1 MDPTSDAGFYL
12 RVLRRGWR
20 PILVW
25 LLLGLLG
32 GAAVFLTAPRTYA
45 ATASVLVTD
54 TGATQ
59 TTAVGE
65 RTTGGDVNL
74 DTEAQLLK
82 SADVVDRALDATG
95 DEFDASTIG
104 SHVTVQVPA
113 NTTVLDITFT
123 AGSPAQAQKGAD
135 AFATAYLANRKET
148 ARESLDHLAGSYET
162 QLQAAQREQVQLRT
176 ELDNERG
183 GDLAPGLQARLQT
196 VSARIATLSEGL
208 VTSQSTVVT
217 PGRVINQ
224 PSLPTRPASP
234 HRTVLLGSGAAL
246 GLLVGLGV
254 SMYRER
260 ARPRLDDE
268 DDVQRELHVP
278 EICEVRGSATGLVPL
293 VATPQ
298 SPQALSFGQLRRRL
312 DLLHDGQPGV
322 RRIVVAPVSSDA
334 AALHAAFNLA
344 WQYASAGVAAGLV
357 IDGGDPPPGIT
368 MRSTGTDTRLLRGS
382 YQGRGVLRTN
392 APLEVFDL
400 GGEADSAARVPES
413 EDGVVVVCLR
423 RTSPLVDLV
432 TAPGDVAVLLAERR
446 RDRAPAARQALKTL
460 TAGGAIHVVGVV
472 LHDAYPPATRWTSS
486 VAPAEDHDP
495 DDHGGASRAEDPA
508 PAATPTTSA
517 ASTSSAKPPVRSAK
531 STRSVK
537 PTTSVPRDPTKV
549 ARPSPLW
556 TPAALAG
563 RHPMA
568 TRAIRQGWA
577 RSRLS

>member
-1 MDPTSDAGFYL
+1 LDSTSDAGFYL

-20 PILVW
+20 PVLVW

-32 GAAVFLTAPRTYA
+32 GAVVFVTAPRTYA

-54 TGATQ
+54 TGASQ

-82 SADVVDRALDATG
+82 SADVVDRVLDAVG
-95 DEFDASTIG
+95 DSFDASTI
-104 SHVTVQVPA
+104 STHVTVQVPA

-123 AGSPAQAQKGAD
+123 ANSPERAQRGAE

-148 ARESLDHLAGSYET
+148 ARESLAHLASSYET

-196 VSARIATLSEGL
+196 VSARIATLAEGL

-224 PSLPTRPASP
+224 PILPTHPASP
-234 HRTVLLGSGAAL
+234 NRTVLLGSGAAL
-246 GLLVGLGV
+246 GLLAGLGI

-260 ARPRLDDE
+260 TRPRLDDE
-268 DDVQRELHVP
+268 DDVQRELRVP
-278 EICEVRGSATGLVPL
+278 GLCEVRGSATGLVPL

-298 SPQALSFGQLRRRL
+298 SPQSLSFGQLRRRL
-312 DLLHDGQPGV
+312 DLLHDDQSAV

-334 AALHAAFNLA
+334 AALHTAFNLA
-344 WQYASAGVAAGLV
+344 WQYAHAGVAARLV

-368 MRSTGTDTRLLRGS
+368 MRAVGEGTRLLRGH
-382 YQGRGVLRTN
+382 YQANGVLRT
-392 APLEVFDL
+392 AATLEVFDL
-400 GGEADSAARVPES
+400 GGQAESATRVPEP
-413 EDGVVVVCLR
+413 ENGVIVVCLR
-423 RTSPLVDLV
+423 QTSPLVELV
-432 TAPGDVAVLLAERR
+432 TSPGDVAVLLVQRR

-472 LHDAYPPATRWTSS
+472 LHDPYPPATRWTST
-486 VAPAEDHDP
+486 VAPASENPGDEPDPIAADPPAPGADPEESRDPEDAEPGVPATAGNAVPVHDP
-495 DDHGGASRAEDPA
+495 D
-508 PAATPTTSA
+508 
-517 ASTSSAKPPVRSAK
+517 
-531 STRSVK
+531 
-537 PTTSVPRDPTKV
+537 RD

-556 TPAALAG
+556 SPAALAG
-563 RHPMA
+563 RHTMA
-568 TRAIRQGWA
+568 SRAIHRGWA
-577 RSRLS
+577 RNRSQPS